1 MRIYGVTTR
10 QRARLPNGAHIQP
23 CAPLDLYKL
32 LHIDF
37 LRNHKQQTTAF
48 GFPSCINNTPN
59 IDRVL

>member
-1 MRIYGVTTR
+1 MRIYGITSR
-10 QRARLPNGAHIQP
+10 LQARPPDGDHIQP
-23 CAPLDLYKL
+23 MCSLGLYKL

-37 LRNHKQQTTAF
+37 LRNHKQKTTAF